1 MRRGR
6 RRNDPWDQPWVT
18 IAAVVGV
25 IAVIGIAVFFFLG
38 SGGSDGA
45 PAATESPVTTSGSS
59 PSAAVVSGTI
69 DPATIKEQTTASVPG
84 EGVFVKVSYLGSF
97 SGQYGME
104 GAMLSAKDSGE
115 RLYEIENAN
124 RTISAT
130 FRKTDS
136 SIKPHEL
143 VVEIWE
149 NGKVLKFGK
158 NTSPNGEVSI
168 DYPF

>member
-1 MRRGR
+1 
-6 RRNDPWDQPWVT
+6 VT

-25 IAVIGIAVFFFLG
+25 IAVIGIAVFFFMG

-45 PAATESPVTTSGSS
+45 PAATGSPTSGSS

-69 DPATIKEQTTASVPG
+69 DPATIKEQTTVSVPG

-104 GAMLSAKDSGE
+104 GEMLSVKDSGE

-124 RTISAT
+124 KTISAM

-168 DYPF
+168 DYTL